1 MHLTTER
8 ERAVDLKQQ
17 APSPVSGHPQIAFK
31 EAVMTV
37 MRYEPWNLVNR
48 LHQDLDRM
56 LNRDFSHGNDD
67 SLGAV
72 SDWMPAVDVHES
84 KDAFVLRAD
93 LPGVEAKDIDVT
105 MENGVLTLRG
115 RRASEARKDEQGYRR
130 IERVSGEF
138 FRRFALPDTADP
150 NSISAQIN
158 NGVLT
163 VRIQKRAEVQP
174 RRIEVRAADGTATVR
189 SAETKSADVKSN

>member
-1 MHLTTER
+1 
-8 ERAVDLKQQ
+8 
-17 APSPVSGHPQIAFK
+17 
-31 EAVMTV
+31 MTV
-37 MRYEPWNLVNR
+37 MRYEPWSLVNR

-56 LNRDFSHGNDD
+56 LNREFSPGNDD

-115 RRASEARKDEQGYRR
+115 RRASEVRKEEQGYRR

-174 RRIEVRAADGTATVR
+174 RRIEVRPADGASTVR
-189 SAETKSADVKSN
+189 SGEAKGADVKSN

>member
-1 MHLTTER
+1 MSL
-8 ERAVDLKQQ
+8 A
-17 APSPVSGHPQIAFK
+17 
-31 EAVMTV
+31 
-37 MRYEPWNLVNR
+37 RYEPWNLVTR

-56 LNRDFSHGNDD
+56 LSRDFGQHNDD

-72 SDWMPAVDVHES
+72 SDWMPAVDVQEI

-93 LPGVEAKDIDVT
+93 LPGVDPKDIDVT

-115 RRASEARKDEQGYRR
+115 RRASEVRKEENGYRR
-130 IERVSGEF
+130 VERVSGEF

-150 NSISAQIN
+150 NSISAQIH

-163 VRIQKRAEVQP
+163 VNIHKRAEVQP
-174 RRIEVRAADGTATVR
+174 RRIQVTPVDGK
-189 SAETKSADVKSN
+189 AETKVG